1 MWNSG
6 CGARQELYGKPGERG
21 IALIT
26 VLLVTAL
33 LMALIFEFA
42 YGTRVSL
49 RAAVNFRDSQR
60 AYFLARSGISVFGR
74 FKQLQDYM
82 PQQGEWYP
90 PPVML
95 EPDTTLALRWEDE
108 AGKIKITDVQ
118 TNVIRQQIVEGLF
131 QQKDININLAVLN
144 RMKELNN
151 GIDKLGLLTGLQ
163 QYMTDEEYT
172 IVNRYLTVQPNVN
185 NININTAPEAVLLSL
200 GISGQGVGLIVE
212 DRAKAP
218 ISNPATHPAVQ
229 GLMIPGTTSLISN
242 FLTDK
247 SDILSVSSQAVVG
260 GYTKQ
265 VDAVITRLTTTGQS
279 SANYTINYWRAF

>member
-6 CGARQELYGKPGERG
+6 CGTRQELYGKPGERG

-108 AGKIKITDVQ
+108 AGKIRITDVQ

-131 QQKDININLAVLN
+131 QQKDINLAVLN

-151 GIDKLGLLTGLQ
+151 GIDKLGLLTGLH
-163 QYMTDEEYT
+163 QYMTDEEYGK
-172 IVNRYLTVQPNVN
+172 VYRYLTVHPNVN
-185 NININTAPEAVLLSL
+185 NININTAPEDVLLSL
-200 GISGQGVGLIVE
+200 GISEQGVSLIVE
-212 DRAKAP
+212 DRAKAL
-218 ISNPATHPAVQ
+218 ISNPAAHPAVR

-265 VDAVITRLTTTGQS
+265 VDAVITRPTTTGA
-279 SANYTINYWRAF
+279 SASTYTINYWRAL